1 MRAVLQLIVW
11 TGLARLALAGVL
23 GLSVDESYTVAISRH
38 LDLSYFDHPPLHV
51 WLVAAV
57 ARLCGSEQPLLLRL
71 PDIALFAGSTWLIYR
86 LTALLCGERAG
97 QWAAL
102 SFNLAPLFTF
112 NSAIGVVPDGPLIF
126 FSLLA
131 IECFATA
138 VLTDAAP
145 PRARALLLA
154 CGAALG
160 LALLSKY
167 TALFVLLG
175 LGVYLASCHPRLLAR
190 ADPWLAVLTAALLFT
205 PVLAWNHA
213 HHWASFTFQAGR
225 ARWLDFS
232 LARAA
237 ADFAAQCL
245 YLLPWTAA
253 AALAALLRALRR
265 GPHHERSWLLACLA
279 AAPIAAFSLAAA
291 WTEVLPHWAAVGW
304 LFTLPLLGERLA
316 ALEPERTR
324 LLQRIT
330 TGSAVLLVALALL
343 LVSQASTGWVE
354 RVFPAFAAN
363 DPTLDVLDWRAL
375 APPVAHLRR
384 ERPTLVIATVSWI
397 DAGKASY
404 ALGGGVPVLCLSQ
417 DPREFAF
424 SAAPRDFL
432 GREALIV
439 APASRPDW
447 LRRAAPYFSRIEPGA
462 DVVLTR
468 AGAPAL
474 TLHTAWGISLRAAP
488 PLPPTY

>member
-112 NSAIGVVPDGPLIF
+112 NSAIGVVPDGQLIF
-126 FSLLA
+126 FWLLA
-131 IECFATA
+131 IECFA
-138 VLTDAAP
+138 
-145 PRARALLLA
+145 
-154 CGAALG
+154 
-160 LALLSKY
+160 
-167 TALFVLLG
+167 
-175 LGVYLASCHPRLLAR
+175 
-190 ADPWLAVLTAALLFT
+190 T

-330 TGSAVLLVALALL
+330 TGSAVLLVALAVL
-343 LVSQASTGWVE
+343 LVSQASTGWGE
-354 RVFPAFAAN
+354 RVFPAFPAN

-375 APPVAHLRR
+375 APPVARLRG

-404 ALGGGVPVLCLSQ
+404 ALGGAVPVLCLSQ

-439 APASRPDW
+439 APASRPGCAA
-447 LRRAAPYFSRIEPGA
+447 RRPIF
-462 DVVLTR
+462 
-468 AGAPAL
+468 PASSQGR
-474 TLHTAWGISLRAAP
+474 TWC
-488 PLPPTY
+488 

>member
-1 MRAVLQLIVW
+1 MRAVLRLILW

-23 GLSVDESYTVAISRH
+23 GLSIDESYSVAISRH

-57 ARLCGSEQPLLLRL
+57 ARLCGSEQPLVLRL

-86 LTALLCGERAG
+86 LTARLYGERAG
-97 QWAAL
+97 LWAAL
-102 SFNLAPLFTF
+102 SLNLAPLFTV
-112 NSAIGVVPDGPLIF
+112 NSAIGVVPDGALIF

-131 IECFATA
+131 VERFAAA

-145 PRARALLLA
+145 RRARGLLLA

-167 TALFVLLG
+167 TAVFVLLG
-175 LGVYLASCHPRLLAR
+175 LGAYLASCRPRLLAR
-190 ADPWLAVLTAALLFT
+190 PAPWLAVLTAALLFT

-213 HHWASFTFQAGR
+213 HHWASFAFQAGR
-225 ARWLDFS
+225 ARWVDFS
-232 LARAA
+232 LGRAA

-253 AALAALLRALRR
+253 AALAALLRALRL
-265 GPHHERSWLLACLA
+265 GAAHQRSWLLACLA

-291 WTEVLPHWAAVGW
+291 WTTVLPHWAAVGW

-324 LLQRIT
+324 LLQRIA
-330 TGSAVLLVALALL
+330 TGSAVLLVALAV
-343 LVSQASTGWVE
+343 LVASQASSGWME
-354 RVFPAFAAN
+354 RLLPAFAAN

-375 APPVAHLRR
+375 APPVARLRQQ
-384 ERPTLVIATVSWI
+384 RPALVIATVSWI

-404 ALGGGVPVLCLSQ
+404 ALGGAVPVLCLSQ

-424 SAAPRDFL
+424 SAAPWDFAGRD
-432 GREALIV
+432 ALIV

-447 LRRAAPYFSRIEPGA
+447 LLRATPYFARIEPRA

-474 TLHTAWGISLRAAP
+474 TLHTAWGVGLRAAP
-488 PLPPTY
+488 RPPPAF